1 MITTFK
7 MELPSW
13 VVEYEKKLPERS
25 AMSDEEKMQIAI
37 ELSMQN
43 IKMETG
49 GPFGAAIFNSIDNTV
64 VSLGVN
70 LVTRNNCALLHAEI
84 VAILL
89 AQRQLNTY
97 DLSTHG
103 RFSLFTS
110 TEPCAMCLGAIPW
123 AGISRVVC
131 GATESDAT
139 EIGFDEG
146 DKPQTGIQVL
156 RDRGIEVVT
165 KLLRDKARSVLLE
178 YSSKGGIIYNGLQ
191 A

>member
-1 MITTFK
+1 MMTTFK
-7 MELPSW
+7 MALPSW
-13 VVEYEKKLPERS
+13 VIEYGKQLAQRS

-37 ELSMQN
+37 DLST
-43 IKMETG
+43 METG
-49 GPFGAAIFNSIDNTV
+49 GPFGAVIFNSIDNAV

-70 LVTRNNCALLHAEI
+70 LVTRNNCALLHAEM
-84 VAILL
+84 VAIIL

-97 DLSTHG
+97 DLSTQG

-123 AGISRVVC
+123 TGISRVVC

-146 DKPQTGIQVL
+146 DKPQAGILGL
-156 RDRGIEVVT
+156 REKGIEVVT
-165 KLLRDKARSVLLE
+165 ERLRNKARRVLLE
-178 YSSKGGIIYNGLQ
+178 YASKGGIIYNGFQ